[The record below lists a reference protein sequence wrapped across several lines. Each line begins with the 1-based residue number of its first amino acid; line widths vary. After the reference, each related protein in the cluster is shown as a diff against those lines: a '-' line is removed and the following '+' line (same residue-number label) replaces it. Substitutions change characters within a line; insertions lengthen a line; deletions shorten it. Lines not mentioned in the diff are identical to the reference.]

1 MLKGIYPGSFDP
13 VTYGHLDVIE
23 RSSKLVDELI
33 VGVLNNKAK
42 SPLFSAEERVRMLNE
57 VTKDMPNVTV
67 VPFEG
72 LLVDFARKMDAGLV
86 IRGLRALQTSNTNCR
101 WLRRIIRWNLMLRLY
116 F

>member
-1 MLKGIYPGSFDP
+1 MKPVSYTHL

-86 IRGLRALQTSNTNCR
+86 IRGLRAITD
-101 WLRRIIRWNLMLRLY
+101 
-116 F
+116 FE